1 MRNGAPL
8 FQEIV
13 LLVREPSTNEK
24 KEKKVRSLFFMKYAR
39 PHVFLNEYL

>member
-13 LLVREPSTNEK
+13 LLFREPSTNEK
-24 KEKKVRSLFFMKYAR
+24 KEKNVRSFFFYEVCKTTCIS
-39 PHVFLNEYL
+39 